1 MQPQRQTVQSTA
13 WWLTKW
19 WWGDKRRQEWHKQ
32 ELKVK
37 YCLGINVVFS
47 SPKLLKRHC
56 AHCLL
61 SLPAPHFPNSLHLIS
76 TSAATKTVFFCFF
89 FLRFTR
95 DSTPAFPL
103 YCSHL
108 PESSTLICG
117 FFVLCYIPFKFSC
130 FRSLSCVGLFPI
142 CRLYHYN
149 IIHSQFERNQV
160 DESTS

>member
-19 WWGDKRRQEWHKQ
+19 WWGDKRRHEWHKQ

-47 SPKLLKRHC
+47 SQKLLKMHC

-61 SLPAPHFPNSLHLIS
+61 SLPVPPFPNSLHLIS
-76 TSAATKTVFFCFF
+76 TSTATKTVFFFF
-89 FLRFTR
+89 LLRFTK
-95 DSTPAFPL
+95 DSAPAFSL
-103 YCSHL
+103 YCSDF

-117 FFVLCYIPFKFSC
+117 FLSFAI
-130 FRSLSCVGLFPI
+130 SLSNSPALGHLAVWAFSQYADSTTTISYFHGL
-142 CRLYHYN
+142 N
-149 IIHSQFERNQV
+149 
-160 DESTS
+160 

>member
-47 SPKLLKRHC
+47 SPKLLKMHC

-61 SLPAPHFPNSLHLIS
+61 SLPVPHFPNSLHLIS
-76 TSAATKTVFFCFF
+76 TSAATKTVFFCVFF
-89 FLRFTR
+89 WGLPEIQLLPSPYIAHTFLNLQLWSVGSLSFAISLSNSSALGHLAVWAFSQYA
-95 DSTPAFPL
+95 DSTTTI
-103 YCSHL
+103 S
-108 PESSTLICG
+108 
-117 FFVLCYIPFKFSC
+117 YIP
-130 FRSLSCVGLFPI
+130 SL
-142 CRLYHYN
+142 N
-149 IIHSQFERNQV
+149 
-160 DESTS
+160 